1 MRGPLFIGVAL
12 AVVAVAVPANA
23 AHHAITTVAA
33 TTISCKTVN
42 AKYPHGVGLP
52 GAHDKTKSRTR
63 PVTNFTRNRAVYLK
77 YKSLDRDHDGI
88 ACEKH

>member
-12 AVVAVAVPANA
+12 AVAAAAVPVGA
-23 AHHAITTVAA
+23 AHYTIATATA
-33 TTISCKTVN
+33 TTISCKTLN

-52 GAHDKTKSRTR
+52 GAHDKTKSRSG
-63 PVTNFTRNRAVYLK
+63 PVTNFTRNRAVYRK

-88 ACEKH
+88 ACERH